1 MSRPMVEP
9 ENISVRD
16 LQEQAG
22 NLLQDLLAATAITHD
37 QQFALYRLQ
46 GRLQQVMRQLAAR
59 GVSPWTC

>member
-1 MSRPMVEP
+1 MSRPRVEP
-9 ENISVRD
+9 EDASTRD

-22 NLLQDLLAATAITHD
+22 NLLQDLLSATAITQD
-37 QQFALYRLQ
+37 QQRALYRLQ